1 MFGIFAPTRNIVFDE
16 ACKVRCCHL
25 MRKLKVDT
33 AFYLLDIEAP
43 FMHITFQ
50 DKLFQEIESPFV
62 IDLLAHLD
70 LRFPKM
76 WRISFFAI
84 ATLLVLDIKVENQRF
99 FKHGFFE
106 DFFSN
111 SHSHLKAF
119 GMWLGPNKRSICK
132 LQLLG
137 KAFDLFQTMV
147 E

>member
-1 MFGIFAPTRNIVFDE
+1 
-16 ACKVRCCHL
+16 
-25 MRKLKVDT
+25 
-33 AFYLLDIEAP
+33 
-43 FMHITFQ
+43 
-50 DKLFQEIESPFV
+50 V

-84 ATLLVLDIKVENQRF
+84 ATLLVLNIEVENQRF

-119 GMWLGPNKRSICK
+119 GVRLGPNKRSISK

>member
-1 MFGIFAPTRNIVFDE
+1 
-16 ACKVRCCHL
+16 

-76 WRISFFAI
+76 WCISFFAI
-84 ATLLVLDIKVENQRF
+84 ATLFVLDIEVENQRF
-99 FKHGFFE
+99 FKHGFFG
-106 DFFSN
+106 
-111 SHSHLKAF
+111 LVV
-119 GMWLGPNKRSICK
+119 LSINIECIII
-132 LQLLG
+132 LI
-137 KAFDLFQTMV
+137 V
-147 E
+147 CNP